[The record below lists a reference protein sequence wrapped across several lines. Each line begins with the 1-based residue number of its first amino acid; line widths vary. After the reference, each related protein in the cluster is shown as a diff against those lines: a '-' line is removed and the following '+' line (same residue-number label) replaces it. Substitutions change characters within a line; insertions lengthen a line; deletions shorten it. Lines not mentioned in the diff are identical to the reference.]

1 MNLSLLIRLAPALAA
16 LHCSASAANPP
27 TDNPAAPADAAP
39 TAPAAPA
46 APAPPDA
53 PKPSSSMPAETAGFA
68 GVVSGIVET
77 INDRT
82 SAFKIKITKAVPAP
96 SSTAPQPQALVALVV
111 EIGARGNRDA
121 SGKWTP
127 DPAHIAWIA
136 SLKPGKGI
144 TLDVSFSS
152 KMNRLRIEKLPAA
165 P

>member
-1 MNLSLLIRLAPALAA
+1 MNLSLLTRLAPALAA
-16 LHCSASAANPP
+16 LLSSASAANPP
-27 TDNPAAPADAAP
+27 ADAPAPPPAAAP
-39 TAPAAPA
+39 STAP

-68 GVVSGIVET
+68 GAVSGIVET

-111 EIGARGNRDA
+111 EVGARGNRDA

-136 SLKPGKGI
+136 SLKPGKGV

>member
-1 MNLSLLIRLAPALAA
+1 MNLSLLLRLAPALAA
-16 LHCSASAANPP
+16 LHSSAPAANPP
-27 TDNPAAPADAAP
+27 TDNPAAPAAPAAP
-39 TAPAAPA
+39 APA

-136 SLKPGKGI
+136 SLKPGKGV

>member
-1 MNLSLLIRLAPALAA
+1 MNLGLLFRLAPALAA
-16 LHCSASAANPP
+16 LHTAAPAANPP
-27 TDNPAAPADAAP
+27 PDAPAPPAAP
-39 TAPAAPA
+39 

-68 GVVSGIVET
+68 GSVSGIVET

-96 SSTAPQPQALVALVV
+96 SSTAPQPDALVALVV
-111 EIGARGNRDA
+111 EIGARGTRDA

-136 SLKPGKGI
+136 SLKPGKGV

>member
-1 MNLSLLIRLAPALAA
+1 MNLSLLLRLAPALAA

-27 TDNPAAPADAAP
+27 AIIPAAAPTAAPAAPA
-39 TAPAAPA
+39 A

-96 SSTAPQPQALVALVV
+96 SSTAPQPDALVALVV
-111 EIGARGNRDA
+111 EVGARGNRDA

-136 SLKPGKGI
+136 SLKPGKGV

>member
-1 MNLSLLIRLAPALAA
+1 MHLGLLTRLAPILATLLSA
-16 LHCSASAANPP
+16 ASAANPP
-27 TDNPAAPADAAP
+27 AESPPPAAP
-39 TAPAAPA
+39 PA
-46 APAPPDA
+46 APAPPA
-53 PKPSSSMPAETAGFA
+53 PPKPSSSMPAETAGFA
-68 GVVSGIVET
+68 GSVSGIVET

-111 EIGARGNRDA
+111 EVGARGNRDA

>member
-1 MNLSLLIRLAPALAA
+1 MNLGLLFRLAPALAA
-16 LHCSASAANPP
+16 LHSSASAANPP
-27 TDNPAAPADAAP
+27 ADTPAANPPAD
-39 TAPAAPA
+39 
-46 APAPPDA
+46 APAPPAA
-53 PKPSSSMPAETAGFA
+53 PQAAPPPPAPASSMPAETAGFA
-68 GVVSGIVET
+68 GSVSGIVET

-96 SSTAPQPQALVALVV
+96 SSTAPQPEALVALVV
-111 EIGARGNRDA
+111 EVGARGTRDA

-136 SLKPGKGI
+136 SLKPGKGV
-144 TLDVSFSS
+144 TLDVTFSS

>member
-1 MNLSLLIRLAPALAA
+1 MNLGLLFRLAPALAA
-16 LHCSASAANPP
+16 LHSSASAANPP
-27 TDNPAAPADAAP
+27 AAAPAP
-39 TAPAAPA
+39 PA
-46 APAPPDA
+46 APAPTAA
-53 PKPSSSMPAETAGFA
+53 PPPPAPSSSMPAETAGFA
-68 GVVSGIVET
+68 GSVSGIVET

-96 SSTAPQPQALVALVV
+96 SSTAPQPEALVALVV
-111 EIGARGNRDA
+111 EIGARGARDA

-136 SLKPGKGI
+136 SLKPGKGV

-152 KMNRLRIEKLPAA
+152 KMNRLRIEKLPPA

>member
-1 MNLSLLIRLAPALAA
+1 
-16 LHCSASAANPP
+16 
-27 TDNPAAPADAAP
+27 
-39 TAPAAPA
+39 
-46 APAPPDA
+46 
-53 PKPSSSMPAETAGFA
+53 MPAETAGFA
-68 GVVSGIVET
+68 GSVSGIVET

-96 SSTAPQPQALVALVV
+96 SSTAPQPEALVALVV
-111 EIGARGNRDA
+111 EVGARGTRDA

-136 SLKPGKGI
+136 SLKPGKGV
-144 TLDVSFSS
+144 TLDVTFSS

>member
-1 MNLSLLIRLAPALAA
+1 MSFNLVSKVNHLEGITSYIVDNMAELAA
-16 LHCSASAANPP
+16 NGSGGLPAGNYYTSETCDATFARIL
-27 TDNPAAPADAAP
+27 NPA
-39 TAPAAPA
+39 
-46 APAPPDA
+46 
-53 PKPSSSMPAETAGFA
+53 FA